1 MNLNYLSI
9 LAYLDNKSGK
19 TIGEIAARFEK
30 TPRSVQRW
38 ISDIK
43 RDLPEIELDESFDG
57 RVKRICIAKP
67 LKLHAKSFGR
77 SDVLHLY
84 SLRLAIRLLDA
95 LGLHD
100 DCAALEAIED
110 LLLENT
116 ARATRKLL
124 EQQVRDIAAIE
135 QLPLLPTGA
144 AYQSGV
150 ANQLR
155 YVALAKRLAKV
166 RLGSGRSIE
175 GTVVNIAN
183 GPNAAVR
190 LQSSHGE
197 ELVDMVDI
205 ANVNGAEDLWCD
217 YARAA

>member
-9 LAYLDNKSGK
+9 LAYLDNKPGK
-19 TIGEIAARFEK
+19 TIDEIAARFEK

-43 RDLPEIELDESFDG
+43 RDLPEIELNESFDG
-57 RVKRICIAKP
+57 RVKRIRIAKP
-67 LKLHAKSFGR
+67 LQLHAKSFGR
-77 SDVLHLY
+77 NDVLCLY
-84 SLRLAIRLLDA
+84 SLRLAIRLMDA

-100 DCAALEAIED
+100 DCAALESIEG
-110 LLLENT
+110 LLLGNT

-135 QLPLLPTGA
+135 QLPLLPAGA

-150 ANQLR
+150 ANKLR
-155 YVALAKRLAKV
+155 YVALAERLVKV
-166 RLGSGRSIE
+166 RLSSGRSTE

-183 GPNAAVR
+183 GPKAAVR

-197 ELVDMVDI
+197 ELVDIADI
-205 ANVNGAEDLWCD
+205 VEVSGTEDMWCD